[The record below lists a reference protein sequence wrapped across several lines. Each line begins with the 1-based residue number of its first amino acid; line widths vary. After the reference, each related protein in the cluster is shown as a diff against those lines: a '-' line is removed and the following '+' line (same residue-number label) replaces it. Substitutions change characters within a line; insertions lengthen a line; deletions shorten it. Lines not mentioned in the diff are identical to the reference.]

1 MVAASPV
8 SLLFLDGRGGRE
20 AAGAGEDGGRY
31 GSNPADIEEKKGGVV
46 LQST

>member
-20 AAGAGEDGGRY
+20 AAGAGEDGGRNGPDSGY
-31 GSNPADIEEKKGGVV
+31 IEEKKGGVV
-46 LQST
+46 MQST